1 RHAGRVRGDLA
12 PPRLRAR
19 APVARLGLGRAGR
32 PHRHR
37 GPGGRWGLALS
48 SERFHHLDLPVGL
61 MTTGLLVV
69 SSRDGSNVLR
79 RALSWK
85 PLVTVG
91 AFSYSFYL
99 IHAPLLQLLWQYV
112 AHPLGLDSPATFAVL
127 MTLGLAL

>member
-1 RHAGRVRGDLA
+1 
-12 PPRLRAR
+12 
-19 APVARLGLGRAGR
+19 
-32 PHRHR
+32 
-37 GPGGRWGLALS
+37 
-48 SERFHHLDLPVGL
+48 

-69 SSRDGSNVLR
+69 SSRDASNVLR

-127 MTLGLAL
+127 MTLGLALVLAASYGFYRLLERPFLRRPRSTPAPAIVAVEPAA